1 MGITIVRKMGRIT
14 TTVVMPDRTISLG
27 EEANVST
34 VPNIPRNKIGA
45 HDVIIAINLD
55 ILVKIAHRIEEIARI
70 STK

>member
-1 MGITIVRKMGRIT
+1 MGIAIVRKMGRIT

-34 VPNIPRNKIGA
+34 VPNIPCNKIGA
-45 HDVIIAINLD
+45 HDVIIAINLG

>member
-1 MGITIVRKMGRIT
+1 MGRIT

-34 VPNIPRNKIGA
+34 VPNIACNKIGA
-45 HDVIIAINLD
+45 QDFLITINLG
-55 ILVKIAHRIEEIARI
+55 ILVKIAHKIEEIARI

>member
-1 MGITIVRKMGRIT
+1 MGIAIVRKMGRIT

-34 VPNIPRNKIGA
+34 VLIIPRNKIGA
-45 HDVIIAINLD
+45 HDVIIAINLG

>member
-1 MGITIVRKMGRIT
+1 
-14 TTVVMPDRTISLG
+14 MPDRTISLG
-27 EEANVST
+27 EEANVWT

-45 HDVIIAINLD
+45 HDVIIAINLG

>member
-1 MGITIVRKMGRIT
+1 MGRIT
-14 TTVVMPDRTISLG
+14 TTVVLPDCTISLG

-45 HDVIIAINLD
+45 HDVIIVINLG
-55 ILVKIAHRIEEIARI
+55 ISVKIAHKIEEITKI